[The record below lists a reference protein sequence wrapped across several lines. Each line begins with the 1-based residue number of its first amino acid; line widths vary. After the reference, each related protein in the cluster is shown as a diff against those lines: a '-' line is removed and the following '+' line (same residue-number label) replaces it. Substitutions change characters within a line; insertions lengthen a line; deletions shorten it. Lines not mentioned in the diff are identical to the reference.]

1 MMKTTIEKIKPGTFQ
16 SEKHFY
22 SKVLNAQ
29 IHPIVSHFFTL
40 KHTQIISR
48 YCHLNPQVKKERL
61 KKLMQYQ
68 PKYFKWAGSDLFH
81 VTTNT
86 GERKM
91 LLIETN
97 SCPSGQKSMPLFA
110 DHKELGGYRYLLEKS
125 FIPLLSNKNLPSGS
139 LAVLYDK
146 NYMEASGYAAALA
159 EITQEQVYL
168 VPVYDEGKE
177 HITWKKGVLYVNLE
191 KRFSKP
197 IRAAFRY
204 VTQKPWNR
212 IPISTKTL
220 IYNPI
225 IACLAGGRNKMVAS
239 KAYDLFN
246 TKIKSAGLRILIP
259 ETIND
264 VSKNEIPL
272 WVQKFNGMAVI
283 KIPYSNA
290 GQGVF
295 TITNKK
301 ELATFMKKDYEYDQF
316 VVQNLI
322 GNSKWSS
329 EYQKNKYYH
338 VGTIPNK
345 QGKLYAADLRMMII
359 STPEGLLPVSIYA
372 RRAKDALP
380 EKLSSKDS
388 SWDILGTNLSIKEGE
403 NQWSSDTNR
412 LLIMDRRDFNS
423 LGLGIDN
430 LIEAYIQTILS
441 VIAIDQMAQR
451 LIKGSS
457 QFKEKLFTSLNNDSA
472 LIDEIR
478 EGQK

>member
-1 MMKTTIEKIKPGTFQ
+1 M
-16 SEKHFY
+16 
-22 SKVLNAQ
+22 
-29 IHPIVSHFFTL
+29 
-40 KHTQIISR
+40 
-48 YCHLNPQVKKERL
+48 
-61 KKLMQYQ
+61 
-68 PKYFKWAGSDLFH
+68 
-81 VTTNT
+81 
-86 GERKM
+86 
-91 LLIETN
+91 
-97 SCPSGQKSMPLFA
+97 
-110 DHKELGGYRYLLEKS
+110 
-125 FIPLLSNKNLPSGS
+125 PSGS
-139 LAVLYDK
+139 LAVIYDK

-168 VPVYDEGKE
+168 VPVYDGGKE
-177 HITWKKGVLYVNLE
+177 HISWKNGVLYVNVE

-212 IPISTKTL
+212 IPLSTKTI

-246 TKIKSAGLRILIP
+246 TKIKSAGLRILTP

-301 ELATFMKKDYEYDQF
+301 ELATFMKKEYEYDQF

-322 GNSKWSS
+322 GNSRWSS

-338 VGTIPNK
+338 IGTIPNK
-345 QGKLYAADLRMMII
+345 QGKIYAADLRMMII
-359 STPEGLLPVSIYA
+359 STPKGLLPVSIYA
-372 RRAKDALP
+372 RRAKDALA
-380 EKLSSKDS
+380 EKLSPKDC

-451 LIKGSS
+451 LIKGGS
-457 QFKEKLFTSLNNDSA
+457 QFKEKLFKSLNNDTA
-472 LIDEIR
+472 LIDEVR